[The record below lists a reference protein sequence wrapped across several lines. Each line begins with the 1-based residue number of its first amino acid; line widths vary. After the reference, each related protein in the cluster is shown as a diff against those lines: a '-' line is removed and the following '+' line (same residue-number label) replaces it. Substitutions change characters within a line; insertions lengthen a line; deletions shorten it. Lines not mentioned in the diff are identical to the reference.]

1 MSETK
6 RTQITLQEFTMDLI
20 DDYIGILGA
29 SRSQVIEY
37 IVIEYFKEGAKN
49 IENLK
54 QLREKKVKK
63 LTIKRNK
70 KDFEEN
76 IKKFFQRTESI
87 SIENFIEYLNITK
100 EIFWLFYI
108 EWADKFQFKVEND
121 RIVTIR
127 E

>member
-54 QLREKKVKK
+54 KLREKKVKK

-76 IKKFFQRTESI
+76 IKIFFQRTESI

-100 EIFWLFYI
+100 EIFWEFYI

-121 RIVTIR
+121 RIVKIR